1 MSETGTVLKTREKIE
16 PMNDNKTLRILVLC
30 TGNSCRSQI
39 AEGYFR
45 HYGGDR
51 VEVFSAGLEPKGV
64 NPRAIQVMKEVGID
78 ISQHASD
85 HLSKYMGQSFDYV
98 ITVCDNAAA
107 NCPVFPGA
115 GTKLHWP
122 FEDPADATGT
132 EEQVLAVFRQIR
144 DEIGAKV
151 KNWLRTTQE
160 LAR

>member
-1 MSETGTVLKTREKIE
+1 MTQSSRI
-16 PMNDNKTLRILVLC
+16 RILVLC

-39 AEGYFR
+39 AEGFFR
-45 HYGGDR
+45 RFGESS

-78 ISQHASD
+78 ISNHTSD
-85 HLSKYMGQSFDYV
+85 HLSKYIEQTFDYV

-132 EEQVLAVFRQIR
+132 EEQVLTVFRRIR
-144 DEIGAKV
+144 DEIGTKV
-151 KNWLRTTQE
+151 RNWLE
-160 LAR
+160 ASSLMA

>member
-1 MSETGTVLKTREKIE
+1 MTQSQK
-16 PMNDNKTLRILVLC
+16 LRVLVLC

-45 HYGGDR
+45 HYGGHR
-51 VEVFSAGLEPKGV
+51 VDAFSAGLEPKGV

-78 ISQHASD
+78 ISKHSSD
-85 HLSKYMGQSFDYV
+85 HLSKYIGQSFDYV

-115 GTKLHWP
+115 GSKLHWP

-132 EEQVLAVFRQIR
+132 EEQVLAVFRRIR
-144 DEIGAKV
+144 DEIGTKV
-151 KNWLRTTQE
+151 RNWLE
-160 LAR
+160 ASSLMA

>member
-1 MSETGTVLKTREKIE
+1 
-16 PMNDNKTLRILVLC
+16 MNQRQKLRILVLC

-45 HYGGDR
+45 HYGGDW

-64 NPRAIQVMKEVGID
+64 NPRAIQVMNEVGID
-78 ISQHASD
+78 ISKHTSD
-85 HLSKYMGQSFDYV
+85 HLSKYIGQSFDYV

-122 FEDPADATGT
+122 FEDPADATGM
-132 EEQVLAVFRQIR
+132 EEQVLAVFRRIR
-144 DEIGAKV
+144 DEIGTKI
-151 KNWLRTTQE
+151 KNWLMTSGVLTQ
-160 LAR
+160 

>member
-1 MSETGTVLKTREKIE
+1 MTQSQK
-16 PMNDNKTLRILVLC
+16 LRVLVLC

-45 HYGGDR
+45 HYGGHR
-51 VEVFSAGLEPKGV
+51 VDAFSAGLEPKGV

-78 ISQHASD
+78 ISRHSSD
-85 HLSKYMGQSFDYV
+85 HLSKYIGQSFDYV

-115 GTKLHWP
+115 GSKLHWP

-132 EEQVLAVFRQIR
+132 EEQVLAVFRRIR
-144 DEIGAKV
+144 DEIGTKV
-151 KNWLRTTQE
+151 RNWLE
-160 LAR
+160 ASSLMA

>member
-1 MSETGTVLKTREKIE
+1 MKL
-16 PMNDNKTLRILVLC
+16 LRILVLC

-39 AEGYFR
+39 AEGFFR
-45 HYGGDR
+45 HYGRDQ

-64 NPRAIQVMKEVGID
+64 NPRAIQVMKEVGVD
-78 ISQHASD
+78 ISRHTSEY
-85 HLSKYMGQSFDYV
+85 LSKYIGQSFDYI

-122 FEDPADATGT
+122 FDDPAEAVGW
-132 EEQVLAVFRQIR
+132 EEEILTVFRRVR
-144 DEIGAKV
+144 DEIGTTV
-151 KNWLRTTQE
+151 KYWLENDSE